1 MSETAFIIFA
11 NIGGFCVSAVLSY
24 FLTFFFI
31 NISRQLDLLDYP
43 AELKLHK
50 KPMPFLGGVG
60 VFLSFWVVIFVG
72 IFVAYYFK
80 TQAPRAEFSADIL
93 SGVLSVAPKV
103 FGIFLGSI
111 VMLVVGLYDDKFRW
125 SPLRKF
131 AGQIAAVLILMSTGL
146 TINFLAPLG
155 FIGVLITFFWVL
167 LIINAFNFID
177 SLDGHCAGIALISS
191 VIFFWITQ
199 IIDQPLVGF
208 LLIAFA
214 GALMGFFPH
223 NFKPAKIFLGDN
235 GSLFIGYMMAAFTL
249 LCSYQASQSTYVTS
263 LIPVLIFG
271 VPIYDTLSVVTVRIF
286 RGKPPWEGDRNHFA
300 HRLVKIGMSEKVAV
314 IFSYFVALTLGFV
327 AILTTQVDL
336 FGAIIIGFLFFGIIG
351 AVAFLEFYTTER
363 IRIVEE
369 LAKKRRRRRADVT
382 EAEEEEL

>member
-1 MSETAFIIFA
+1 LSETAFIVFA
-11 NIGGFCVSAVLSY
+11 NMAGFCVAAVLSY

-31 NISRQLDLLDYP
+31 AVSRQLGLLDYP
-43 AELKLHK
+43 AEIKLHK

-60 VFLSFWVVIFVG
+60 VFLSFWLVIFIG
-72 IFVAYYFK
+72 ILGAYFFK
-80 TQAPRAEFSADIL
+80 TQAPPAAFSVNIL
-93 SGVLSVAPKV
+93 SGILSVVPKV
-103 FGIFLGSI
+103 LGIFLGSVVI
-111 VMLVVGLYDDKFRW
+111 LVVGLYDDKFRW

-131 AGQIAAVLILMSTGL
+131 AGQVAAVLILMSTGL
-146 TINFLAPLG
+146 TINFLSPLG
-155 FIGVLITFFWVL
+155 LVGGLITFFWIL

-177 SLDGHCAGIALISS
+177 SLDGHCAGIALISA
-191 VIFFWITQ
+191 VVFFWITQ
-199 IIDQPLVGF
+199 IIHQPLVGF
-208 LLIAFA
+208 LLIALA

-223 NFKPAKIFLGDN
+223 NFKPAKTFLGDN

-249 LCSYQASQSTYVTS
+249 LCSYQAPRQTYVTS

-286 RGKPPWEGDRNHFA
+286 RGMPPWHGDRNHFA

-314 IFSYFVALTLGFV
+314 IFSYFVALILGFV

-369 LAKKRRRRRADVT
+369 LAKKRRRRRADVA